1 MDPRPIGVF
10 DSGLGGLSIVK
21 QVKRLL
27 PREQIVYFGDTAR
40 VPYGNRSRQ
49 TLLHYA
55 RQDSRFLLSHG
66 VKMLVAACGTIS
78 TTVDETF
85 TRSLP
90 VPYMGVV
97 EVTARMA
104 AETTCSGQVGVIGTA
119 ATVRSGAF
127 ERAVTGHRP
136 GVHVHSRPCPLFVPL
151 VENGYVEPGN
161 PVTTLVAKD
170 YLSFVPEEGIDTLIL
185 GCTHFPLLKSII
197 GPVVGDEV
205 KLIDPGICVAHHL
218 RDFLER
224 EGMES
229 GLAFPAEDRYYVSD
243 RTDDFEAVASL
254 FMGDSWSGQVEQ
266 VDIDAF

>member
-1 MDPRPIGVF
+1 MDSRPIGVF

-27 PREQIVYFGDTAR
+27 PGEQIVYFGDTAR
-40 VPYGNRSRQ
+40 VPYGNRSHQ

-78 TTVDETF
+78 TTVDEGF
-85 TRSLP
+85 VRSLP

-97 EVTARMA
+97 EVTARA
-104 AETTCSGQVGVIGTA
+104 AAAATQNSRVGVIGTA

-127 ERAVTGHRP
+127 ERAVRGHRP
-136 GVHVHSRPCPLFVPL
+136 AARVVSRPCPLFIPL

-161 PVTTLVAKD
+161 PVTTLVARD
-170 YLSFVPEEGIDTLIL
+170 YLSFVPENKIDTLIL

-197 GPVVGDEV
+197 GPVVGDGV
-205 KLIDPGICVAHHL
+205 KLIDPGVCVARHL
-218 RDFLER
+218 RDFLEQK
-224 EGMES
+224 GMES
-229 GLAFPAEDRYYVSD
+229 GLDASAEDRYYVSD
-243 RTDDFEAVASL
+243 QTDDFEAVASL
-254 FMGDSWSGQVEQ
+254 FMGDSFSGRVER
-266 VDIDAF
+266 VDINAF

>member
-85 TRSLP
+85 TRSC
-90 VPYMGVV
+90 
-97 EVTARMA
+97 R
-104 AETTCSGQVGVIGTA
+104 
-119 ATVRSGAF
+119 
-127 ERAVTGHRP
+127 
-136 GVHVHSRPCPLFVPL
+136 CPTW
-151 VENGYVEPGN
+151 GWW
-161 PVTTLVAKD
+161 
-170 YLSFVPEEGIDTLIL
+170 
-185 GCTHFPLLKSII
+185 
-197 GPVVGDEV
+197 
-205 KLIDPGICVAHHL
+205 
-218 RDFLER
+218 R
-224 EGMES
+224 
-229 GLAFPAEDRYYVSD
+229 
-243 RTDDFEAVASL
+243 
-254 FMGDSWSGQVEQ
+254 
-266 VDIDAF
+266 